1 MTFEILCLCQFGPF
15 VLQDCRLNTGIIFQ
29 KSSQDFTEFLTARE
43 PNDRQTVDW
52 MNSIKFKVSLSA
64 KHWTYQ
70 TLHEGINVSVAIL
83 PIEKYKLLNQG
94 IGVQHSVVVDVKLFV
109 ISFRRKR
116 ME

>member
-1 MTFEILCLCQFGPF
+1 
-15 VLQDCRLNTGIIFQ
+15 
-29 KSSQDFTEFLTARE
+29 
-43 PNDRQTVDW
+43 
-52 MNSIKFKVSLSA
+52 MNSIKLKVSLLA

-70 TLHEGINVSVAIL
+70 TLHEGINVSVVIL

-94 IGVQHSVVVDVKLFV
+94 IQHSVVADVKLFV